1 MRTRKRQLKKGQLN
15 AFTLTE
21 LLVVL
26 VIIGILVLLALPNY
40 DGVLDDARSK
50 EAELQLKHLYGLEE
64 QYFQLHGKYSADMAE
79 VGYQQ
84 VKLKTEEGGSAV
96 YRVEIVDAGGTNFL
110 ARATSVVY
118 FDKDGTMSTW
128 EINSENE
135 LKEVIAD

>member
-50 EAELQLKHLYGLEE
+50 EAELQLKHLYGLEN
-64 QYFQLHGKYSADMAE
+64 QYFQLHGKYTPDMAE

-84 VKLKTEEGGSAV
+84 VKLKTDNGSAV
-96 YRVEIVDAGGTNFL
+96 YRIEIVDAGGTNFL
-110 ARATSVVY
+110 ARATSVVD